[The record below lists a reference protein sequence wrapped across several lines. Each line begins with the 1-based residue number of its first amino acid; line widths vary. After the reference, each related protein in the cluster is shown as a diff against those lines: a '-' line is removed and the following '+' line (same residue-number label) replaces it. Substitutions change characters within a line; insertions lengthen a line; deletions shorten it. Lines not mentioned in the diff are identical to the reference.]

1 LRQDLSDWAE
11 KYYMPGKFYRMLV
24 HFGAK
29 RHRCSACRVNFVSFF
44 PRKAEYVNPAKLKRM
59 APQHDSERESLESDA
74 QQNLHR
80 HQHAGL

>member
-1 LRQDLSDWAE
+1 
-11 KYYMPGKFYRMLV
+11 MPGKFYRMLV

-59 APQHDSERESLESDA
+59 ASMNSSSHYPPVTD
-74 QQNLHR
+74 R
-80 HQHAGL
+80 HETMPEHHQPAGM